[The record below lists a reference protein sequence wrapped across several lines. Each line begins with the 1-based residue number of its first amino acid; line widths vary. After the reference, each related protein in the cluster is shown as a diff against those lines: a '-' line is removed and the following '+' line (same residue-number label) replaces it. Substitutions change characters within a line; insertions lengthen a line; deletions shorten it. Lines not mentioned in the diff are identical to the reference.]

1 MNDDRQKLIV
11 EIAGLAGLVSTYPP
25 QFQAHIQDM
34 ARDLVADP
42 EFYDYFVQSLNQQR
56 DTVGP
61 VSDKV
66 RREELAITGAGG
78 TFFQIMTQ
86 MLAPLA
92 DKAETRRKL
101 GTIIDILC
109 AEIVHRRA
117 WDETMNRNP
126 HTLEFLKRGL
136 G

>member
-11 EIAGLAGLVSTYPP
+11 EIAGLAGLSRPTRRSFRRIYRTWPGIWSP
-25 QFQAHIQDM
+25 I
-34 ARDLVADP
+34 RN
-42 EFYDYFVQSLNQQR
+42 FYDYFVQSLNQQR
-56 DTVGP
+56 DTGRP

-109 AEIVHRRA
+109 AEIGAPARMGRDH
-117 WDETMNRNP
+117 DP
-126 HTLEFLKRGL
+126 
-136 G
+136 